1 MVVFD
6 LPTLCNNGHVSE
18 IDGSCAPRDSEA
30 SGHVT
35 CDKMEMIWRYGYMIK
50 ALILAGGKGARL
62 RPLAFHTP
70 KPIVP
75 LANIPFLFFQ
85 IDRIKQA
92 GITEIILSLSYQPRK
107 IIDIFGDGMKYGVT
121 MRYTHEDLPRG
132 TAGAFKAAE
141 NLIDNTTIVLNGD
154 VLTDTDL
161 LSVLDYHKTKRA
173 EATIVIA
180 RVMNPVG
187 YGLVEARADGRVV
200 RFTEKPP
207 EDEVTGDTVNA
218 GIYILDRSVLDR
230 IPPEGTQSFER
241 ELFPA
246 MLQDKARV
254 FAYLTHNYW
263 QDIGSPQKYLEASFG
278 VISGRTKMPS
288 YPEKACTR
296 NNWEKQEVSIDSF
309 SILDGKCV
317 IKKGVAI
324 ENSTLGEG
332 CRIEEGA
339 LIKDSVIWSGTR
351 IMPHARIERTIVGR
365 QCHIGEGAHLRPG
378 TVLGD
383 KSIISD
389 FSII

>member
-1 MVVFD
+1 MRALTGGKVPV
-6 LPTLCNNGHVSE
+6 
-18 IDGSCAPRDSEA
+18 
-30 SGHVT
+30 
-35 CDKMEMIWRYGYMIK
+35 IK

-62 RPLAFHTP
+62 RPLAYHTP

-107 IIDIFGDGMKYGVT
+107 IIDIFADGMKYGVT

-141 NLIDNTTIVLNGD
+141 NLIDDTTIVLNGD
-154 VLTDTDL
+154 VLSDTNL
-161 LSVLDYHKTKRA
+161 LDVLEYHKSKKA
-173 EATIVIA
+173 EATIVTA
-180 RVMNPVG
+180 RVINPVG
-187 YGLVEARADGRVV
+187 YGLIEMRADGRVSS
-200 RFTEKPP
+200 FTEKPP

-218 GIYILDRSVLDR
+218 GIYILEKSVLKR
-230 IPPEGTQSFER
+230 IPAEGTQSFER

-246 MLQDKARV
+246 MLQNKARV
-254 FAYLTHNYW
+254 FAYLTNAYW
-263 QDIGSPQKYLEASFG
+263 QDIGDPQKYLEASFG
-278 VISGRTKMPS
+278 VISGRMKMPS
-288 YPEKACTR
+288 YPQKACTR
-296 NNWEKQEVSIDSF
+296 NRWEKHNVSIDSF

-317 IKKGVAI
+317 IKSGVVI

-332 CRIEEGA
+332 CRVEEGA

-351 IMPHARIERTIVGR
+351 ILPHARIERAIIGR

-383 KSIISD
+383 KSIVSD
-389 FSII
+389 FSVI

>member
-1 MVVFD
+1 
-6 LPTLCNNGHVSE
+6 
-18 IDGSCAPRDSEA
+18 
-30 SGHVT
+30 
-35 CDKMEMIWRYGYMIK
+35 MIK

-62 RPLAFHTP
+62 RPLALNVP

-85 IDRIKQA
+85 IDHLKRA

-107 IIDIFGDGMKYGVT
+107 ITDIFGDGMKFGVT

-141 NLIDNTTIVLNGD
+141 NLIDDTSIVLNGD

-161 LSVLDYHKTKRA
+161 LDVLQFHRA
-173 EATIVIA
+173 KKADATIVVA
-180 RVMNPVG
+180 RVINPVG
-187 YGLVEARADGRVV
+187 YGLVEADSEGRIV

-207 EDEVTGDTVNA
+207 EDEVTGDNINA
-218 GIYILDRSVLDR
+218 GIYILERSVLDR
-230 IPPEGTQSFER
+230 IPGEGAQSFER
-241 ELFPA
+241 DLFPA
-246 MLQDKARV
+246 MVQEGAPIY
-254 FAYLTHNYW
+254 AYLTHEYW
-263 QDIGSPQKYLEASFG
+263 QDVGSPQKYLEASFG
-278 VISGRTKMPS
+278 IISGRTKLPS
-288 YPEKACTR
+288 YPQKFCPP
-296 NNWEKQEVSIDSF
+296 NNWEKHQFSIDSF

-317 IKKGVAI
+317 IKPGVAI
-324 ENSTLGEG
+324 ENSVLGEG

-351 IMPHARIERTIVGR
+351 ILPHARLERAIVGR
-365 QCHIGEGAHLRPG
+365 QCHIGEGARLRPG

-383 KSIISD
+383 KSVVSD